1 MERYTDGEIQDL
13 AICHRGACHDH
24 KGECENC
31 NLHFEVV
38 CDLFQRHC
46 LQYTQSCPY
55 EVQQVFRIDNKK
67 LKKKF
72 RDRQTEMRK
81 KATVLTI
88 TNCGVNQVNGE
99 YRRDDTRPELF
110 TKLAHTQWGQDQ
122 NGNNIKMEDWI
133 VVYRD
138 PKKSRN
144 DKELWRI
151 KAVQLKFSVNSIL
164 TLPQTEQTK
173 LLYHAHSNS
182 EEVPPLQ
189 GWRTDSGVKG
199 PVPSIRI
206 HSKKVVVHNNRD
218 LESAMRN
225 YFREYFF
232 RHSLDGRNI
241 SNLEI
246 MDHISKTM
254 TGKPAPRKPGLQ
266 ERKVSWDA
274 LMTEL
279 KVDMKKNATPLKNFM
294 QKQSDAASIRWAWHG
309 TKAENI
315 KSIASKNFKSS
326 FCKRQVHGKGHYFS
340 PDPLLAFR
348 YAPDTYGQDGNA
360 YKCLVLCQTLLGNTA
375 ASKSPN
381 GDSNTHK
388 DFCYVIPDER
398 QIWPVYVVVVRV

>member
-1 MERYTDGEIQDL
+1 MDRYTDGEIQDL

-46 LQYTQSCPY
+46 LQYTQACPY

-99 YRRDDTRPELF
+99 YRRDDTRSEIF
-110 TKLAHTQWGQDQ
+110 TKLAHTQWGQDR
-122 NGNNIKMEDWI
+122 NGNAIKKEDWI

-138 PKKSRN
+138 QKKNRSN
-144 DKELWRI
+144 KQLWRI
-151 KAVQLKFSVNSIL
+151 KAVQLTKSVLS
-164 TLPQTEQTK
+164 LPQTEQTK

-189 GWRTDSGVKG
+189 GWHADSGVKG

-206 HSKKVVVHNNRD
+206 HSKKVVVHNNSD

-246 MDHISKTM
+246 MDHISNTM

-274 LMTEL
+274 LMKEL
-279 KVDMKKNATPLKNFM
+279 KVDINKNATPLKNFM

-315 KSIASKNFKSS
+315 KSIASKNFRSS

-340 PDPLLAFR
+340 PDPDLALR
-348 YAPDTYGQDGNA
+348 YAPDSFGQDGNA
-360 YKCLVLCQTLLGNTA
+360 YKCLILCQTLLGNTA
-375 ASKSPN
+375 ASRSPN